1 MFYLPRYLK
10 LIAAYLSIVLLH
22 GCSEQRPSAVV
33 PVPAGQAVVSLEVFK
48 TETCECC
55 NDWIEHIEQGG
66 IAANVHHPENLDAVK
81 NEYGIAPRFQ
91 SCHTAISEAGYVF
104 EGHVPVRF
112 IQQFMSDPPA
122 GAIGL
127 AVAGM
132 PVGSPG
138 MEIGDRFS
146 PYDVLL
152 LKNDGS
158 SEVYAEV
165 RSAREQYP

>member
-1 MFYLPRYLK
+1 MFNLSRSLK
-10 LIAAYLSIVLLH
+10 LSAVYLSILLLLA
-22 GCSEQRPSAVV
+22 CSEQQPSTAV
-33 PVPAGQAVVSLEVFK
+33 PVPAGQAEVSLEVFK

-55 NDWIEHIEQGG
+55 NDWIEHIKQGG
-66 IAANVHHPENLDAVK
+66 IAANVHHPENLDTVK
-81 NEYGIAPRFQ
+81 SEYGIAPRFQ

-112 IQQFMSDPPA
+112 IRQFLSDPPA
-122 GAIGL
+122 GAMGL

>member
-1 MFYLPRYLK
+1 MIYLSRYLK
-10 LIAAYLSIVLLH
+10 LSAVYLSILLVLA
-22 GCSEQRPSAVV
+22 CSKQQPSTAV
-33 PVPAGQAVVSLEVFK
+33 PVPDGQAVMSLDVFK
-48 TETCECC
+48 TESCECC
-55 NDWIEHIEQGG
+55 NDWIEHIKQGG
-66 IAANVHHPENLDAVK
+66 IAASVHHPENLDTVK
-81 NEYGIAPRFQ
+81 REYGIAPRLQ
-91 SCHTAISEAGYVF
+91 SCHTAVSEAGYVF
-104 EGHVPVRF
+104 EGHVPARF
-112 IQQFMSDPPA
+112 IQQFISDPPA